1 MNLINDTAVST
12 GVACIVSYQS
22 TTLSFDTNRVI
33 SDRSKTISFF
43 LLYFGG
49 GGAERVL
56 LNLASGFIKRGY
68 KVDFVLGKAWGP
80 HLTKIP
86 PEISMVNLNASGL
99 RASIWKLARY
109 LKQKQ
114 PQALIAGMHFANE
127 VAILAKRLVKTSTVV
142 IATEHNTLTH
152 SLKHKKNKKRNIIPL
167 AIRMLYPWADGI
179 VTVSQGA
186 TTSLAEISSLPSE
199 KIKTIYNPVV
209 APDLYTKANAEI
221 DHPWFQP
228 GEPPVIIGVGKLEPQ
243 KDFPTLIRAFA
254 RVRQQ
259 IPCRL
264 VILGWGPDLE
274 DLKEFTT
281 EMGVQDDVDLMGY
294 VDNPYPYMARAQAFT
309 LSSAWEGLPTVLIEA
324 LALGKPVVS
333 TDCPSGPREILQ
345 GGKYGALTPVG
356 DDAAL
361 ATAICGVLNQ
371 QSQIDV
377 SEWLHQFSIEAS
389 TNQYLNLINT
399 LKTAA

>member
-1 MNLINDTAVST
+1 MSHPST
-12 GVACIVSYQS
+12 
-22 TTLSFDTNRVI
+22 
-33 SDRSKTISFF
+33 TISFF
-43 LLYFGG
+43 LTYFGG

-56 LNLASGFIKRGY
+56 INLANGFVKSGY
-68 KVDFVLGKAWGP
+68 QVDFVLGQAWGP
-80 HLTKIP
+80 HLKKIP
-86 PEISMVNLNASGL
+86 SEITVVDLEAAGSF
-99 RASIWKLARY
+99 ASIRKLAQY
-109 LKQKQ
+109 LKHKE
-114 PQALIAGMHFANE
+114 PQALISGMHFANE
-127 VAILAKRLVKTSTVV
+127 VAILAKRLVKTNTVV

-152 SLKHKKNKKRNIIPL
+152 SLRHNKNRKKRIIPF
-167 AIRMLYPWADGI
+167 AIRLLYPWADRV

-186 TTSLAEISSLPSE
+186 TASLTEISSISPD
-199 KIKTIYNPVV
+199 KITTIYNPVI
-209 APDLYTKANAEI
+209 APDLFSKANADI

-254 RVRQQ
+254 RVRKQRS
-259 IPCRL
+259 CRL

-274 DLKEFTT
+274 KLNEFTA

-294 VDNPYPYMARAQAFT
+294 VDNPYPYMARAQVFT

-324 LALGKPVVS
+324 LALGKSVVS

-356 DDAAL
+356 DDVAL
-361 ATAICGVLNQ
+361 AAAIGDVLGQ
-371 QSQIDV
+371 QSQSDV

-389 TNQYLNLINT
+389 TNQYLDLINT

>member
-1 MNLINDTAVST
+1 MQVSHP
-12 GVACIVSYQS
+12 S
-22 TTLSFDTNRVI
+22 T
-33 SDRSKTISFF
+33 TISFF
-43 LLYFGG
+43 LTYFGG

-56 LNLASGFIKRGY
+56 INLANGFVKSGY
-68 KVDFVLGKAWGP
+68 QVDFVLGQAWGP
-80 HLTKIP
+80 HLKKIP
-86 PEISMVNLNASGL
+86 SEITVVDLKAAGSF
-99 RASIWKLARY
+99 ASIRKLAQY
-109 LKQKQ
+109 LKHKE
-114 PQALIAGMHFANE
+114 PQALISGMHFANE
-127 VAILAKRLVKTSTVV
+127 VAILAKRLVKTNTVV

-152 SLKHKKNKKRNIIPL
+152 SLRHNKNRKKRIIPF
-167 AIRMLYPWADGI
+167 AIRLLYPWADRV

-186 TTSLAEISSLPSE
+186 TASLTEISSISPD
-199 KIKTIYNPVV
+199 KITTIYNPVI
-209 APDLYTKANAEI
+209 APDLFSKANADI

-254 RVRQQ
+254 RVRKQLS
-259 IPCRL
+259 CRL

-274 DLKEFTT
+274 KLKEFTA

-294 VDNPYPYMARAQAFT
+294 VDNPYPYMARAQVFT

-356 DDAAL
+356 DDVAL
-361 ATAICGVLNQ
+361 AAAIGDVLGQ
-371 QSQIDV
+371 QSQSDV

-389 TNQYLNLINT
+389 TNQYLDLINT